1 MQEELY
7 IIKDNERFKL
17 DLKTPSGITL
27 NFKSNLFGD
36 LSKISASFSYTFK
49 LPMTLNNR
57 NVLDSPEDI
66 RQYSSASRRKF
77 KCEFWQN
84 GVDIFNEANLY
95 IDTTD
100 KDSYNAVMTWG
111 VVAGFEAL
119 KDGDLSLRDLG
130 AGISEMGRWGNYWT
144 PTPDTFTNDTLL
156 LHPYR
161 GLEIYEE
168 SNGKIWC
175 MVNAD
180 GKPVSKATIPVVP
193 IRYIID
199 RINQTFGTKFNL
211 GAVYSGSSYWDRDSK
226 RYTSNGDSVIISRGV
241 IPLVTTGLTDDQ
253 LEART
258 ATLTNFKIYDYS
270 VKLFGSFSVPLDAW
284 DGLRMPQI
292 VTFDIKQPQNNIYF
306 TVGGGGNVDPSIKW
320 IFHKK
325 DSAGTK
331 VVTVEKFKL
340 DGFFKVLFMGT
351 SQTVPKLIIYH
362 RVAERDADNPSKV
375 NIYMKELETLEGR
388 FEGYEYYNDPSLG
401 NRLCDV
407 YIFDFRKSQGLT
419 PIEIS
424 ETNDG
429 STSSSSQYPYFFN
442 FDRKA
447 YAILDG
453 KVEITPLGRLS
464 DDVVNKGFE
473 TDVFSNLPDIGCLE
487 FMKSLFYVIG
497 AFPGLSRDGEI
508 VPLRYS
514 AINNNRYNG
523 NVRDWSRKIM
533 TSVDEKPEKIDF
545 KVSGFGQHNYFLL
558 KNDDLEVTTPE
569 EGEDVYETGKM
580 DVVCDNNSL
589 EREKTIIQIPW
600 YGPYLKSGKYPPG
613 RTNRDMK
620 YEEFDP
626 EEWKTTKCEAK
637 PALGLIIGGSEGTM
651 KYEYDGNGNITKRVY
666 EPNGT
671 YRMFMEIL
679 NPFRDVTESVDYD
692 FLQEVI
698 YRPYMV
704 TESFML
710 DEFDLRDLDYTIPI
724 YLDKYNSHFA
734 IVSIQRDAAGKCKC
748 ELIKLP

>member
-292 VTFDIKQPQNNIYF
+292 VTFDIKQPQNNI
-306 TVGGGGNVDPSIKW
+306 TG
-320 IFHKK
+320 
-325 DSAGTK
+325 
-331 VVTVEKFKL
+331 
-340 DGFFKVLFMGT
+340 
-351 SQTVPKLIIYH
+351 
-362 RVAERDADNPSKV
+362 
-375 NIYMKELETLEGR
+375 
-388 FEGYEYYNDPSLG
+388 
-401 NRLCDV
+401 
-407 YIFDFRKSQGLT
+407 
-419 PIEIS
+419 
-424 ETNDG
+424 
-429 STSSSSQYPYFFN
+429 
-442 FDRKA
+442 
-447 YAILDG
+447 
-453 KVEITPLGRLS
+453 
-464 DDVVNKGFE
+464 
-473 TDVFSNLPDIGCLE
+473 VF
-487 FMKSLFYVIG
+487 
-497 AFPGLSRDGEI
+497 
-508 VPLRYS
+508 
-514 AINNNRYNG
+514 
-523 NVRDWSRKIM
+523 
-533 TSVDEKPEKIDF
+533 
-545 KVSGFGQHNYFLL
+545 
-558 KNDDLEVTTPE
+558 
-569 EGEDVYETGKM
+569 
-580 DVVCDNNSL
+580 
-589 EREKTIIQIPW
+589 
-600 YGPYLKSGKYPPG
+600 
-613 RTNRDMK
+613 
-620 YEEFDP
+620 
-626 EEWKTTKCEAK
+626 
-637 PALGLIIGGSEGTM
+637 
-651 KYEYDGNGNITKRVY
+651 
-666 EPNGT
+666 
-671 YRMFMEIL
+671 
-679 NPFRDVTESVDYD
+679 
-692 FLQEVI
+692 
-698 YRPYMV
+698 
-704 TESFML
+704 
-710 DEFDLRDLDYTIPI
+710 
-724 YLDKYNSHFA
+724 
-734 IVSIQRDAAGKCKC
+734 
-748 ELIKLP
+748 